1 MKLTFNKYLKFYY
14 SIKKMETIQ
23 EIKPGPKPKTDDGN
37 YDQRRRVNPDNQP
50 KYPDLKPHKHQ
61 PGD

>member
-1 MKLTFNKYLKFYY
+1 
-14 SIKKMETIQ
+14 METIQ